1 MTPAD
6 IEGYLRSAFDKADV
20 LKVSYE
26 KKVSQQDHQEK
37 PIGTNQR
44 TQTLG
49 LQLMLSSLLHA
60 NREYS
65 MRSAALSD
73 VDLSLLSLTP
83 STSNLPVA
91 SDSDDSSDSAD
102 EVEAPNSLSL
112 HDTSHNVSSGT
123 SRPAVVHK
131 NYPGP
136 TAFCPPAA
144 ARMPFVTVCT
154 CIRPNGMYRKL

>member
-1 MTPAD
+1 MQTTADLLHCILTAQPASTFHKISVHAAMTPAD

-73 VDLSLLSLTP
+73 VDL
-83 STSNLPVA
+83 
-91 SDSDDSSDSAD
+91 
-102 EVEAPNSLSL
+102 
-112 HDTSHNVSSGT
+112 
-123 SRPAVVHK
+123 
-131 NYPGP
+131 
-136 TAFCPPAA
+136 
-144 ARMPFVTVCT
+144 
-154 CIRPNGMYRKL
+154 